1 MVVGN
6 TMADSAARPLSARN
20 VDYCR
25 RVSFVIAAFVGSVL
39 RGQSAAH
46 VEQPVQLVATL
57 TSEPVAIAD
66 GEVLAFFQDP
76 TGGVSLIG
84 PTWLVIHTMPQA
96 RVRFARLGRLL
107 FIARRSFAT
116 SYNCRDVRV
125 RLKDALP
132 LAPAGEHSV
141 LIDPPVW
148 ILSNFC
154 FN

>member
-84 PTWLVIHTMPQA
+84 AHLAGHPHDAPGTRAVRSPGAAVVH
-96 RVRFARLGRLL
+96 RVPVLCDILQL
-107 FIARRSFAT
+107 SRRA
-116 SYNCRDVRV
+116 CE
-125 RLKDALP
+125 A
-132 LAPAGEHSV
+132 
-141 LIDPPVW
+141 
-148 ILSNFC
+148 
-154 FN
+154 